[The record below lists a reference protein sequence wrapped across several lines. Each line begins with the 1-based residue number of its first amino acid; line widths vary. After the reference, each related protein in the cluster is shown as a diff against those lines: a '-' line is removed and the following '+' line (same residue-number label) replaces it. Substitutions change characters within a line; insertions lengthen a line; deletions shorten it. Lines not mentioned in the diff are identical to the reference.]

1 MNKKGDVERRR
12 FFCDFAMNRLN
23 NESMSL
29 AKVVLPEPNR
39 YFLLRVFLVAEPFAA
54 PAIAK
59 SSTFFP
65 PFIAAT
71 SHLGLRPRPAQVSA
85 GFSGLRY
92 LGATAPL
99 GPPRPAGLP
108 RRAPPLYPSSFESSD
123 SSSWRR
129 VADFRADGCLDLAFQ
144 VL

>member
-92 LGATAPL
+92 LGPL
-99 GPPRPAGLP
+99 RPWVHHALQVFPGELRRCT
-108 RRAPPLYPSSFESSD
+108 RRALKARIPALG
-123 SSSWRR
+123 
-129 VADFRADGCLDLAFQ
+129 VAR
-144 VL
+144 